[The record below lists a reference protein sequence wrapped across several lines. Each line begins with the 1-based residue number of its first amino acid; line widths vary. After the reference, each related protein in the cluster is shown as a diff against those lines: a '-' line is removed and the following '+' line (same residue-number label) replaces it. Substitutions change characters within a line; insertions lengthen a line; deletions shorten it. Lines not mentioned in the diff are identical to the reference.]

1 MSDGDFMWLWVGN
14 YLMCGIGHQDNI
26 YIYIYIKEI
35 SYTIGNITIIIY
47 IIFKI
52 NCFMF
57 VFKILTITIK
67 PDIFYI
73 FKNLI
78 KIED

>member
-1 MSDGDFMWLWVGN
+1 MVTLCDFGLVITWCVTL
-14 YLMCGIGHQDNI
+14 DI